1 MSEKALNYVDGAW
14 VWPEH
19 CPAFDSLNPADWR
32 QVVATAPASS
42 PGVVGDAV
50 VAARRALPAWKR
62 TPPPARADLI
72 RRAGE
77 ILARDKERLAQLVSL
92 EMGKPI
98 VEGRGDVQEAIDMAR
113 LAAGEGRRLFGETV
127 PSELPDRLCLT
138 FREPVG
144 VCGLIT
150 PWNFP
155 TAIPAWKGFHALV
168 CGNTIVLKP
177 AEDVP
182 LCASA
187 LVGCLDEAGF
197 PPGVVNLVQGP
208 GEPTG
213 AALVAH
219 ADVDLISFTGSADV
233 GGAVAAACA
242 RRHANVSLELGGKNA
257 QVVFADADM
266 ELALDGVL
274 WGAFGTGGQRCTAT
288 SRLFLERSIH
298 DRCLDTLGEQAPM
311 LRLGPGSDPQTQL
324 CGLINEQQFDR
335 VMSYIEVGRHEGA
348 RVVVGGRAARHGEL
362 EHGWFVEATI
372 FADVTPAMRIF
383 REEIF
388 GPVLSVIPF
397 DDTDEAVRLVN
408 DSAYGLSSSVYTA
421 DVNRAL
427 RMTRAIEAGIVYVN
441 GPTIGAEVQLP
452 FGGVKQTGNGHRE
465 AGRTGFDIFTEW
477 KSVFVDYSGTFQKA
491 QIDTESS

>member
-1 MSEKALNYVDGAW
+1 MNYIDGSW

-19 CPAFDSLNPADWR
+19 CPAFDSRNPADWR
-32 QVVATAPASS
+32 QVVATVPESS

-62 TPPPARADLI
+62 TPPPARAELI
-72 RRAGE
+72 RQVGD

-98 VEGRGDVQEAIDMAR
+98 AEGRGDVQEAIDMAR
-113 LAAGEGRRLFGETV
+113 LAAGEGRRLYGETV

-177 AEDVP
+177 SEDVP

-187 LVGCLDEAGF
+187 LIGCFNEAGF

-219 ADVDLISFTGSADV
+219 ADVDLISFTGSAEV

-242 RRHANVSLELGGKNA
+242 RRHANVSLEMGGKNA
-257 QVVFADADM
+257 QVVFADANID
-266 ELALDGVL
+266 LALDGAI

-288 SRLFLERSIH
+288 SRLLLERSVH
-298 DRCLDTLGEQAPM
+298 DRFLGALARQARM
-311 LRLGPGSDPQTQL
+311 LRLGPGSDPGTQL
-324 CGLINEQQFDR
+324 CGLINEQQCDR
-335 VMSYIEVGRHEGA
+335 VLSYIEVGRREGA
-348 RVVVGGRAARHGEL
+348 RVVVGGRAARHGPL

-388 GPVLSVIPF
+388 GPVLSVVPF

-408 DSAYGLSSSVYTA
+408 DSAFGLSASVYTA
-421 DVNRAL
+421 DINRAL

-465 AGRTGFDIFTEW
+465 AGRTGLDIFTEW
-477 KSVFVDYSGTFQKA
+477 KSVFVDYSGTLQKA
-491 QIDTESS
+491 QIDTEGS

>member
-1 MSEKALNYVDGAW
+1 M
-14 VWPEH
+14 
-19 CPAFDSLNPADWR
+19 
-32 QVVATAPASS
+32 T
-42 PGVVGDAV
+42 
-50 VAARRALPAWKR
+50 
-62 TPPPARADLI
+62 LI
-72 RRAGE
+72 RWHLSDLDQVALR
-77 ILARDKERLAQLVSL
+77 
-92 EMGKPI
+92 
-98 VEGRGDVQEAIDMAR
+98 
-113 LAAGEGRRLFGETV
+113 
-127 PSELPDRLCLT
+127 RLCLT

-274 WGAFGTGGQRCTAT
+274 WGRSGPAASGAPRRAGCSWSGRSTTGVSTPWASRHRCCGWVRGAT
-288 SRLFLERSIH
+288 RR
-298 DRCLDTLGEQAPM
+298 P
-311 LRLGPGSDPQTQL
+311 
-324 CGLINEQQFDR
+324 
-335 VMSYIEVGRHEGA
+335 
-348 RVVVGGRAARHGEL
+348 
-362 EHGWFVEATI
+362 
-372 FADVTPAMRIF
+372 
-383 REEIF
+383 
-388 GPVLSVIPF
+388 
-397 DDTDEAVRLVN
+397 
-408 DSAYGLSSSVYTA
+408 SSV
-421 DVNRAL
+421 
-427 RMTRAIEAGIVYVN
+427 G
-441 GPTIGAEVQLP
+441 
-452 FGGVKQTGNGHRE
+452 
-465 AGRTGFDIFTEW
+465 
-477 KSVFVDYSGTFQKA
+477 
-491 QIDTESS
+491 

>member
-1 MSEKALNYVDGAW
+1 MSEKALNYIDGAW
-14 VWPEH
+14 VWPAH
-19 CPAFDSLNPADWR
+19 CPTFESRNPADWR
-32 QVVATAPASS
+32 QVVATAPESGPEA
-42 PGVVGDAV
+42 VDTAV
-50 VAARRALPAWKR
+50 VAARRALPTWKR

-72 RRAGE
+72 RHAGE

-98 VEGRGDVQEAIDMAR
+98 AEGRGDVQEAIDMAR
-113 LAAGEGRRLFGETV
+113 LAAGEGRRLYGETV

-177 AEDVP
+177 GEDVP

-187 LVGCLDEAGF
+187 LVGCLEEAGF
-197 PPGVVNLVQGP
+197 PPGVVNLVHGP
-208 GEPTG
+208 GDPTG

-219 ADVDLISFTGSADV
+219 TDVDLISFTGSAEV
-233 GGAVAAACA
+233 GGTVAAACA
-242 RRHANVSLELGGKNA
+242 RRHANVSLEMGGKNA

-266 ELALDGVL
+266 DLALDGVL

-288 SRLFLERSIH
+288 SRLLLERSVH
-298 DRCLDTLGEQAPM
+298 DRFLETLAEQARM
-311 LRLGPGSDPQTQL
+311 LRMGPGSDPDTQL
-324 CGLINEQQFDR
+324 CPLINEQQFDR
-335 VMSYIEVGRHEGA
+335 VTSYIEVGRREGA
-348 RVVVGGRAARHGEL
+348 RVVVGGRSARRGEL
-362 EHGWFVEATI
+362 ARGWFVEATI

-397 DDTDEAVRLVN
+397 DDTTEAIRLVN
-408 DSAYGLSSSVYTA
+408 DSAYGLSASVYTA
-421 DVNRAL
+421 DINRAL

-465 AGRTGFDIFTEW
+465 AGRTGLDIFTEW
-477 KSVFVDYSGTFQKA
+477 KSVFVDYSGTLQKA
-491 QIDTESS
+491 QIDTEGS

>member
-1 MSEKALNYVDGAW
+1 MSEKALNFIGGTW
-14 VWPEH
+14 VWPEGGSS
-19 CPAFDSLNPADWR
+19 FESRNPADWR

-42 PGVVGDAV
+42 PGVVDDAV
-50 VAARRALPAWKR
+50 VAASEALPDWR
-62 TPPPARADLI
+62 RMPPPARAELI
-72 RRAGE
+72 RQTGE
-77 ILARDKERLAQLVSL
+77 ILAREKERLAQLVSL

-98 VEGRGDVQEAIDMAR
+98 AEGRGDVQEAIDMAR
-113 LAAGEGRRLFGETV
+113 LAAGEGRRLYGETV
-127 PSELPDRLCLT
+127 PSELPDRVCLT

-177 AEDVP
+177 GEDVP

-187 LVGCLDEAGF
+187 LIGCFEEAGY
-197 PPGVVNLVQGP
+197 PPGVVNLVHGP

-219 ADVDLISFTGSADV
+219 AAVDLISFTGSPEV
-233 GGAVAAACA
+233 GATVAAACA
-242 RRHANVSLELGGKNA
+242 RRHANTSLEMGGKNA

-266 ELALDGVL
+266 KLALEGVL

-288 SRLFLERSIH
+288 SRLLLERSIH
-298 DRCLDTLGEQAPM
+298 DQFLDALAERARG
-311 LRLGPGSDPQTQL
+311 LRLGPGGDPRTQL
-324 CGLINEQQFDR
+324 CPLINEQQFDR
-335 VMSYIEVGRHEGA
+335 VLSYIEVGRQEGA
-348 RVVVGGRAARHGEL
+348 RAVIGGRAAKHDAL
-362 EHGWFVEATI
+362 EHGWFIEATI

-388 GPVLSVIPF
+388 GPVLSVVPF
-397 DDTDEAVRLVN
+397 KDADEAVRLVN
-408 DSAYGLSSSVYTA
+408 DSAYGLSSSVYTS
-421 DVNRAL
+421 DVGRAL

-465 AGRTGFDIFTEW
+465 AGKTGLDIFTEW
-477 KSVFVDYSGTFQKA
+477 KSVFVDYSGTLQKA
-491 QIDTESS
+491 QIDTGRS